1 VVSGRSPED
10 TLNGS
15 RNSAVVLGRADP
27 NHSPPRYVFALKL
40 KAVHMDAPYIPPVA
54 LVADKATEGS
64 KSAVSLAAIFAG
76 TAVAISI
83 SLVLLT
89 LGAGLGFNSA
99 SAWSGYAISPGRFA
113 AAAAVWIVVVQWLS
127 AASGGYMTGR
137 LRSRW
142 VGTHTHEVFFR
153 DTAHGFITW
162 AVATAIVAI
171 IVASAASSMLAGGF
185 HAATTIASGSAQGAS
200 VAPYD
205 APYDVDALFRNPSL
219 DANSPSNG
227 STDGRGEATRILAN
241 ALSTGGIPDADRS
254 YLATMIAA
262 RTGISQ
268 TDAQKRVDQVAARA
282 RQQAET
288 ARKAAARTSLLNALA
303 MMIGAF
309 VACAAAALGGH
320 ERDRHP

>member
-1 VVSGRSPED
+1 MVIGR
-10 TLNGS
+10 T
-15 RNSAVVLGRADP
+15 DP
-27 NHSPPRYVFALKL
+27 DHSPARYVFALTVG
-40 KAVHMDAPYIPPVA
+40 AAHMDAPYTTPLAP
-54 LVADKATEGS
+54 VADKATEGS
-64 KSAVSLAAIFAG
+64 KSAVSWAAIFAG

-89 LGAGLGFNSA
+89 LGAGLGFSSVSA
-99 SAWSGYAISPGRFA
+99 RSGSGTSPGSFA
-113 AAAAVWIVVVQWLS
+113 AIAAAWIIVVQWLA
-127 AASGGYMTGR
+127 AASGGYVTGR
-137 LRSRW
+137 LRTRW

-171 IVASAASSMLAGGF
+171 VVASAASSMLAGGF
-185 HAATTIASGSAQGAS
+185 HAATTMASGSAQGAAS

-205 APYDVDALFRNPSL
+205 VDTLFRNTSG
-219 DANSPSNG
+219 DANSPSNS

-241 ALSTGGIPDADRS
+241 GLSAGGIADADRA
-254 YLATMIAA
+254 YLATLIAA

-268 TDAQKRVDQVAARA
+268 TDAQKRVDEVAARA
-282 RQQAET
+282 RQEAET